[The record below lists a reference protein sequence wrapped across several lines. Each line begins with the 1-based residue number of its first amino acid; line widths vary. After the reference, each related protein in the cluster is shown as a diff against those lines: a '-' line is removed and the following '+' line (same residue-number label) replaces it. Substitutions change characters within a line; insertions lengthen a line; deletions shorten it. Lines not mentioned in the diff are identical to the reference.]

1 MFLSFFISLCFSLRG
16 IINREVNVTKKIEDY
31 PNKIDFQLFKGYYV
45 HIEDNQIKDGFNLT
59 LVRIGE
65 QKLWLE
71 SDAVDIRR
79 EYGKTVQVVSL
90 REKNDMK
97 SKILSSIRKN
107 ETITVLD
114 IDGDFLYVEYHRM
127 RGYIKQSATDYKEIE
142 YPGKNLGE
150 KAAYIVRTKLGC
162 PYVWAAQGPF
172 AFDCSGLMQF
182 AYNRLDL
189 FIMRDAHEQIE
200 GEEIPKD
207 ESKMLPGDIIT
218 FYTEDERPDY
228 ISHVGMYVGDGKFI
242 HASTTGYVVREQVYK
257 DYPYP
262 TARIS
267 RYFTP

>member
-1 MFLSFFISLCFSLRG
+1 MFINFFISFCFSLRG

-31 PNKIDFQLFKGYYV
+31 PHNISFQLFKGYYV
-45 HIEDNQIKDGFNLT
+45 HIEDNQIKDDFNLT
-59 LVRIGE
+59 LVRIGQ

-71 SDAVDIRR
+71 SNAVDIRK
-79 EYGKTVQVVSL
+79 EYGKTLVVVSL

-97 SKILSSIRKN
+97 SKILSLIHKN
-107 ETITVLD
+107 ETIIVLD
-114 IDGDFLYVEYHRM
+114 IVDDFLYIEYKGLY
-127 RGYIKQSATDYKEIE
+127 GYIQQNTTDYKEIE

-182 AYNRLDL
+182 AYNRLDF

-200 GEEIPKD
+200 GTEIPQD

-218 FYTEDERPDY
+218 FYTDEEQPDY
-228 ISHVGMYVGDGKFI
+228 ISHVGMYVGNGKFI
-242 HASTTGYVVREQVYK
+242 HASTTGYVVREQEYK
-257 DYPYP
+257 TYPYP